1 MALGSNPRAANEPE
15 SRLPEFKAW
24 FLHLLAPRPW
34 VPFELSFLICEMGLM
49 IVPMV
54 WDCHRQ
60 YEFTHRKA
68 REQHLAH
75 GDCSINISYDD
86 DDKRGD
92 GGSQSKLTRKRE

>member
-1 MALGSNPRAANEPE
+1 MAQVAVQWAEHWAWIELDLPLDMLVTEE
-15 SRLPEFKAW
+15 SISL
-24 FLHLLAPRPW
+24 
-34 VPFELSFLICEMGLM
+34 VLSFLICEMGLM

-60 YEFTHRKA
+60 YELTHRKA

-75 GDCSINISYDD
+75 GDCSVSISND

-92 GGSQSKLTRKRE
+92 GGSQSKLACKRE